1 MESKKGKA
9 KFELANGPDKMEV
22 SSKGKITWKV
32 PTNFKDETVDVIV
45 SITDGDSAQ
54 TYESFTIYKA
64 MK

>member
-1 MESKKGKA
+1 
-9 KFELANGPDKMEV
+9 MEV

-32 PTNFKDETVDVIV
+32 PPNFKDETVDVIV